1 MLVVGLTGGIA
12 SGKTTVAKILSDF
25 DIKIVD
31 VDKIAKEVVSPH
43 TSIWEKI
50 RETFGE
56 EILDKDL
63 SIDRSKLAKL
73 IFSVPAERK
82 LLDSITHPII
92 LTKIKEKLAELK
104 NESIVVID
112 IPLLFETGFEK
123 EVDKVV
129 VVFAQRALQIERLV
143 RKCKLSLKEAEDR
156 IDSQMSLLE
165 KTKKADWIIYN
176 NGGMEELREEV
187 RRLFEE
193 LKAKAIEMK

>member
-31 VDKIAKEVVSPH
+31 VDRIAKEIVSPH
-43 TSIWEKI
+43 TNIWEKI
-50 RETFGE
+50 IETFGE

-73 IFSVPAERK
+73 IFSVPEKRK
-82 LLDSITHPII
+82 LLDDITHPII

-104 NESIVVID
+104 SESIVVID

-129 VVFAQRALQIERLV
+129 VVFAQRVLQIERLV
-143 RKCKLSLKEAEDR
+143 KKCKLGLKEAQDR

-165 KTKKADWIIYN
+165 KTKRADWIIYN
-176 NGGMEELREEV
+176 NGGMEELRKEV

-193 LKAKAIEMK
+193 LKAKAWR